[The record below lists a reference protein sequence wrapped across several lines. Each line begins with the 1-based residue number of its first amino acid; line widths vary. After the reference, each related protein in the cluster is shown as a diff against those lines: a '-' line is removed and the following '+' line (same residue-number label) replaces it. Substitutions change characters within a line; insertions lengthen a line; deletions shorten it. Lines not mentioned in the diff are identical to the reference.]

1 MDTLE
6 ETGYVHIVGCVDAA
20 EAGRSIDGRIVDYG
34 EARRTVRAALDRVGE
49 HMGGDW
55 HCVKFRVT
63 NNDAGDIAVYHR
75 DAVAQSAQPAQSA
88 SKSAAGYTIAV
99 YADECAADVVPRTHG
114 SRGLGTALA
123 LSSRVRLRVRAGD
136 VVVRD
141 ARLIARE
148 VLTKHA
154 ASRRVLYMYG
164 CYGSRREMAR
174 YAPAVAHATTDGS
187 QFLNGTALFLC
198 SLIPRSIGVLSA
210 LAYANAALGYG
221 ALADPGSYAF
231 ISSEGFQ
238 PRGDVGDETGPSNVF
253 VVVGDA
259 QALDAAQSREFT
271 WVAYARQIVVLAV
284 AVALIVAAIARITR
298 ARSR

>member
-1 MDTLE
+1 MGALD

-34 EARRTVRAALDRVGE
+34 EARRTVRTTLDRVGE
-49 HMGGDW
+49 HMGGEW

-75 DAVAQSAQPAQSA
+75 DAVAQSAPSA
-88 SKSAAGYTIAV
+88 PTAAGYTIAV
-99 YADECAADVVPRTHG
+99 YADECSVDVVPRTHG

-123 LSSRVRLRVRAGD
+123 LASRVRLRVRAGD

-154 ASRRVLYMYG
+154 ASRRVIYLYG
-164 CYGSRREMAR
+164 CYGSRREMLR
-174 YAPAVAHATTDGS
+174 YAPLVAHATTDGS
-187 QFLNGTALFLC
+187 EFLNGTALFLC
-198 SLIPRSIGVLSA
+198 SLIPRSIGILSA

-221 ALADPGSYAF
+221 ALAEPGSYAF
-231 ISSEGFQ
+231 VASEGFQ
-238 PRGDVGDETGPSNVF
+238 PRVDVGDETGPSNVF

-259 QALDAAQSREFT
+259 QALDAAQTREFT
-271 WVAYARQIVVLAV
+271 WVAYVRQIVVLAV
-284 AVALIVAAIARITR
+284 AVALIVAVIARATR
-298 ARSR
+298 KTTQ